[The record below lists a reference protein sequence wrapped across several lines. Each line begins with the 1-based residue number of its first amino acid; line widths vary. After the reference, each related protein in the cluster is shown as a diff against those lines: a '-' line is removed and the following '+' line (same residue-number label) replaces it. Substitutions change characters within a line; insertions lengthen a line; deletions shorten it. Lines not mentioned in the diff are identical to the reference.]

1 MYKRTCPIICVISIN
16 RTCLPV
22 PSFPYFKCHTLIMQ
36 SGLSSKGPSMCLRL
50 TERDGISTFQPGG
63 LPPSPSASQGI
74 SGPHK
79 PNKGAPGCP
88 SPFPHSRL
96 PSKSP
101 ATHLLTLENS
111 THLGTLKERE
121 SNPLVFFPKMRLTWT
136 LSRFQSLEN
145 PWRFLGG
152 RGGSR
157 LGSL

>member
-1 MYKRTCPIICVISIN
+1 MPASTKFSVLQMSHIN
-16 RTCLPV
+16 NAKWAEFQGSLHV
-22 PSFPYFKCHTLIMQ
+22 
-36 SGLSSKGPSMCLRL
+36 SKIN
-50 TERDGISTFQPGG
+50 RDGISTFQPGG
-63 LPPSPSASQGI
+63 LRPSPSASQGI

-111 THLGTLKERE
+111 TRLGTLKERE